1 MLLQNAVGVFTVGR
15 YLPFDAVPRFAE
27 LEFSVTASDSCILRE
42 SRKVMT
48 QELFVGVVDDRWIEY
63 NALCH
68 VIIMSSGHA
77 FCNPIFTQFLVGFA
91 ERSGRQF
98 TSGQFHGGVDGQEIR
113 DVFGVVAGQVQV
125 SDCGTTAAMAAVH
138 DSQL

>member
-1 MLLQNAVGVFTVGR
+1 MLLQYLVGVVTVGR

-27 LEFSVTASDSCILRE
+27 LEFSVTAGDSCISGEPRE
-42 SRKVMT
+42 VMT
-48 QELFVGVVDDRWIEY
+48 QELFVGVVDYIGIEY
-63 NALCH
+63 NAFCH

-98 TSGQFHGGVDGQEIR
+98 TPGHFHGGVDGQQVR